1 MNEIKELLDSG
12 RQYTFDEGLSLVK
25 KYDTNPGVI
34 SFLEQRRDMKHLGYE
49 LGRLSRFPRLVPVPG
64 YHNAETVQ
72 PLQTEPSQASGP
84 VKSASDSADDDG
96 HEIVRWEDLEKRHQ
110 NTKYDDMPTDYL
122 KEIYKQN
129 TELYKELQYA
139 HSQMK
144 LANSDSGR
152 AEWRSKLLDLDKT
165 IRDNWKI
172 IDNEIARLKDEGG
185 QQHGGDGDTFKES
198 TCRSYIS
205 RKLKRKTPLTA
216 EDIVEM
222 RKRVEQLVAHKCEF
236 TPEVEQR
243 LKELKVL

>member
-1 MNEIKELLDSG
+1 
-12 RQYTFDEGLSLVK
+12 
-25 KYDTNPGVI
+25 
-34 SFLEQRRDMKHLGYE
+34 
-49 LGRLSRFPRLVPVPG
+49 
-64 YHNAETVQ
+64 
-72 PLQTEPSQASGP
+72 
-84 VKSASDSADDDG
+84 
-96 HEIVRWEDLEKRHQ
+96 
-110 NTKYDDMPTDYL
+110 MPTDYL
-122 KEIYKQN
+122 KGIYKQN

-144 LANSDSGR
+144 LANSDSGK
-152 AEWRSKLLDLDKT
+152 AEWRSKLLNLDKT

-205 RKLKRKTPLTA
+205 RKFKRKTPLTA